1 MGRATSQPFRS
12 NFLKPI
18 VWLVRFMHNVHA
30 VHKDDA
36 NSRSIPERPT
46 LPFNQHGFGKKRQI
60 SKRVMTNEQG

>member
-18 VWLVRFMHNVHA
+18 VWLVRFMHDARA
-30 VHKDDA
+30 VLKDGV
-36 NSRSIPERPT
+36 SVRSIRERPT
-46 LPFNQHGFGKKRQI
+46 LPFNQHEFGKKRQI